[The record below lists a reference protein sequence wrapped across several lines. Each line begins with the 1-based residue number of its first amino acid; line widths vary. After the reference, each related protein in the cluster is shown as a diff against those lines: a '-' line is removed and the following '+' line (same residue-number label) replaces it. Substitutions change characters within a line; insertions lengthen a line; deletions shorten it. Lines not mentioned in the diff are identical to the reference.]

1 MSLGSF
7 SRYHFR
13 ENFLQNIF
21 LIKDNR
27 KIFVPGIHKKAKTVT
42 KMKETS
48 EMDRFFSLNIF
59 PKIFNK
65 EYVRGITD
73 KLGKANL
80 KRGYR
85 HGLPS
90 VSDRILFTS
99 SSSTSKDQPGERL
112 VIK

>member
-1 MSLGSF
+1 
-7 SRYHFR
+7 
-13 ENFLQNIF
+13 LQNIF

-27 KIFVPGIHKKAKTVT
+27 EIFAPGIHKKAKTIT

-65 EYVRGITD
+65 EYVRGITG

-85 HGLPS
+85 HSLPS
-90 VSDRILFTS
+90 VSERILFTS
-99 SSSTSKDQPGERL
+99 SSSTSKDQPEERS
-112 VIK
+112 V